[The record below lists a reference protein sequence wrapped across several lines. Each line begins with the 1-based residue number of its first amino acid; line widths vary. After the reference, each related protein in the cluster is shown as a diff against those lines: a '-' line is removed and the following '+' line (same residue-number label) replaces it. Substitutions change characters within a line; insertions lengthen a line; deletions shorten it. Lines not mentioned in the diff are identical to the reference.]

1 MGNEKER
8 FLFFNE
14 IRPTRPGK
22 GVALGRAWKQRN
34 SFDSR
39 SMGQGEEQQKDLIT
53 VFTLEEP
60 LVLKGRKQ
68 AIAR

>member
-1 MGNEKER
+1 M
-8 FLFFNE
+8 
-14 IRPTRPGK
+14 
-22 GVALGRAWKQRN
+22 N
-34 SFDSR
+34 SFASR
-39 SMGQGEEQQKDLIT
+39 SMGQVEEQQKDLIT

>member
-1 MGNEKER
+1 
-8 FLFFNE
+8 
-14 IRPTRPGK
+14 
-22 GVALGRAWKQRN
+22 
-34 SFDSR
+34 
-39 SMGQGEEQQKDLIT
+39 MGQGEEQQKDLIT